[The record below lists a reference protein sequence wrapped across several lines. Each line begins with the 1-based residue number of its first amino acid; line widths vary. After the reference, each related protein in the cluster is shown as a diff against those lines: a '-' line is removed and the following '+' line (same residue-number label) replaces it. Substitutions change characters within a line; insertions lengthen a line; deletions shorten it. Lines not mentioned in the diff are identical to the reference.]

1 MREKAFMRILA
12 FLLPA
17 ALLLQSCGFTPLYAT
32 PEGSKAA
39 GLKNINLISVTAR
52 DTIQPLVTRA
62 FRDRQGF
69 GGEATTAD
77 YDLAVDAEEFAQRLA
92 VQIDASVTRYNYLL
106 RADYV
111 LTRRSDGKRY
121 SGSSEAVASFNVVNS
136 QYSTLFAEEAAR
148 EKAARTLVEKIERDI
163 LLRLDDEEF
172 VEDLEQQKRD
182 LPRIEFDNE
191 YTRK

>member
-1 MREKAFMRILA
+1 MREKATMRILA
-12 FLLPA
+12 FLLPV

-39 GLKNINLISVTAR
+39 GLKNINLTGVTAR
-52 DTIQPLVTRA
+52 DTIHPLVTRA
-62 FRDRQGF
+62 IRDRQGF
-69 GGEATTAD
+69 DTSATSAE
-77 YDLAVDAEEFAQRLA
+77 YDLAVEAEEFAQRLA

-111 LTRRSDGKRY
+111 LIRRVDGKTYR
-121 SGSSEAVASFNVVNS
+121 GATEAVASFNVVNS

-148 EKAARTLVEKIERDI
+148 EKAARTLIENIERDI
-163 LLRLDDEEF
+163 LLRLDDDDAGRKAQE
-172 VEDLEQQKRD
+172 KRE
-182 LPRIEFDNE
+182 LPQIEFDNE

>member
-1 MREKAFMRILA
+1 MRILA
-12 FLLPA
+12 LLIPA

-39 GLKNINLISVTAR
+39 GLKNINLTAVTAR
-52 DTIQPLVTRA
+52 DTIEPLVSRA
-62 FRDRQGF
+62 IRDRQGF
-69 GGEATTAD
+69 DASATTAE
-77 YDLAVDAEEFAQRLA
+77 YDLAVEAEEFAQRLA

-111 LTRRSDGKRY
+111 LIRRADGRRY
-121 SGSSEAVASFNVVNS
+121 SGSAEAVASFNVVNS

-148 EKAARTLVEKIERDI
+148 EKAARSLVENIERDI
-163 LLRLDDEEF
+163 LLRLDDENA
-172 VEDLEQQKRD
+172 VQDLEEKRD
-182 LPRIEFDNE
+182 LPQIEFDNE